1 MTPPPDVPAS
11 PWQTL
16 TSREVYANPWLRVR
30 EDEVVR
36 PDGSAGIYGV
46 VEVAHPAVFVV
57 PVTDADEV
65 VLVDLFRYTT
75 GSWSTEVPAGST
87 DGEDPLTAARRELAE
102 ETGFMADQW
111 LHAGDMWSLNGLCD
125 APQHVLVA
133 RGLRQVQD
141 DEDDVDGAAARA
153 EEGIVR
159 VRRVPWPE
167 VLAMVRDGRICDA
180 ESVAALMYAAI
191 ALGRVG

>member
-1 MTPPPDVPAS
+1 MTEREVPAS

-16 TSREVYANPWLRVR
+16 ASREVYANQWLRVR

-36 PDGSAGIYGV
+36 PDGSHGIYGV

-87 DGEDPLTAARRELAE
+87 DGEDALVAARRELAE
-102 ETGFMADQW
+102 ETGFEADDC

-125 APQHVLVA
+125 APQHVFVA
-133 RGLRQVQD
+133 RGLRPVDQD
-141 DEDDVDGAAARA
+141 AAARA

-159 VRRVPWPE
+159 VRQVPWTDA
-167 VLAMVRDGRICDA
+167 VAMVRDGLIRDA
-180 ESVAALMYAAI
+180 ESVAALMYAAV